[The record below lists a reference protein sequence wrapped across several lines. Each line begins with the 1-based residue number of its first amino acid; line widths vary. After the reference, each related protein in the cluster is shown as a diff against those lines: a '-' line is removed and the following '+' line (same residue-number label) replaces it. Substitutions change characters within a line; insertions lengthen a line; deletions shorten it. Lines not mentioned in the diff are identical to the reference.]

1 MRICFITQWFDP
13 EPSPI
18 SGLGLVRYLRDQGH
32 EVHVITTF
40 PNYPGGRIYPGY
52 HNRPRTIEEFEPG
65 ITITR
70 TAVLPSHDT
79 SALKRLV
86 TYLSFAA
93 TAATLGLPRGR
104 TFDVIYAY
112 QGQATIGIPAL
123 VAKRR
128 YRAPV
133 VLHVQDFWP
142 DTVTKSGFLPS
153 KLEPYI
159 DAPLRLLCRGLY
171 SRMDRTI
178 GLSPGMTALLLANR
192 ADASG
197 ASTVYNWAEEELFL
211 PEVWQAAPDDGVVS
225 VLYGGNIGPFQRLDI
240 AVKAAVLAAKRAP
253 SLRLDIVGGGPDEPN
268 IRALIDQLGAKNVTL
283 LGFQPYETMPQM
295 NHEADALLVCLDDH
309 EFFNGIVP
317 SKVQVGLAA
326 GRPMIGALA
335 GDARE
340 LLDRSGGAVTCV
352 PGNVEALADAF
363 VTIVEAGAEGRSLL
377 GRNGRSFYQSELSFA
392 AGAAAIEQTL
402 LAAARGR
409 VGSVESGA
417 AERA

>member
-1 MRICFITQWFDP
+1 MRICFLTQWFDP

-32 EVHVITTF
+32 DVHVVTTF
-40 PNYPGGRIYPGY
+40 PNYPGGKIYPGY
-52 HNRPRTIEEFEPG
+52 KNRPRTVEQFEPG

-79 SALKRLV
+79 SALKRVL
-86 TYLSFAA
+86 TYLSFAT
-93 TAATLGLPRGR
+93 TAALLGLPRGV

-123 VAKRR
+123 AAKRR
-128 YRAPV
+128 YHAPV
-133 VLHVQDFWP
+133 LLHVQDFWP
-142 DTVTKSGFLPS
+142 DTVTKSGFLPK
-153 KLEPYI
+153 KLERYV
-159 DAPLRLLCRGLY
+159 DAPLRWLCRAMY

-178 GLSPGMTALLLANR
+178 GLSPGMTELLKANR
-192 ADASG
+192 ANPEQ

-211 PEVWQAAPDDGVVS
+211 PETWEPTPEDQVVS
-225 VLYGGNIGPFQRLDI
+225 VLYAGNIGPFQRLDI
-240 AVKAAVLAAKRAP
+240 AVRAAVLAAERAP
-253 SLRLDIVGGGPDEPN
+253 QLRLDIVGGGPDEPN
-268 IRALIDQLGAKNVTL
+268 VRALIEQLGAKNVTL
-283 LGFQPYETMPQM
+283 LDFQPYASMPKM

-335 GDARE
+335 GDARS
-340 LLDRSGGAVTCV
+340 LLDRSDGAVTCA

-363 VTIVEAGAEGRSLL
+363 VAVVQAGADGRASM
-377 GRNGRSFYQSELSFA
+377 GRNGRSFYQRELSFA
-392 AGAAAIEQTL
+392 AGARAIEQAML
-402 LAAARGR
+402 ELAG
-409 VGSVESGA
+409 VEPAG
-417 AERA
+417 